1 MPQKLWPLIAV
12 AAMLAVAASPAGA
25 ASIYRGCD
33 AAQWG
38 TSPCWNPANPAD
50 VAVMHRCPNWTNRH
64 TRAFDPDEGSYQGFV
79 KIRSTVSCKL
89 AYKLMNDRAGAG
101 LGAFYPAAGWYWYFG
116 YSDVGGVWHRGVE
129 ELIRG
134 LHVAR
139 TNEPIQPSNTWN
151 KPATMLEHDLI
162 TYDEE
167 ELIDCS
173 TVPNKA
179 YVHCVNVTLASYNG
193 VRL

>member
-1 MPQKLWPLIAV
+1 MPQKLGLLIAV
-12 AAMLAVAASPAGA
+12 AAIFAVAASPASA

-33 AAQWG
+33 APQWG
-38 TSPCWNPANPAD
+38 TSPCWNAANPAD
-50 VAVMHRCPNWTNRH
+50 LAATHPCPTWTNRH

-89 AYKLMNDRAGAG
+89 AYKLINDRTGGGAG
-101 LGAFYPAAGWYWYFG
+101 FYPAAGWYWWPG
-116 YSDVGGVWHRGVE
+116 YSNVGGVWHRGAE
-129 ELIRG
+129 ALIRG
-134 LHVAR
+134 LHIAR
-139 TNEPIQPSNTWN
+139 TNEPIQRSSTWN

-162 TYDEE
+162 TYDQE

-179 YVHCVNVTLASYNG
+179 YVHCVNVTPASYAG